1 VKSLEPMRLRAWTL
15 PLIVA
20 AVAVPITAAF
30 ILGGPPAG
38 LAAGALAVF
47 VLLWVAARAQF
58 DEEIE
63 VARPADDRYRVL
75 VVALRDVSDTG
86 DAEELARAAQTG
98 AEQTG
103 LTWAAPELLVL
114 APALNS
120 RLAHWASDLDRARG
134 DAQRRLTVSIA
145 ALAGAGAQ
153 ATGRVGDSEPLVA
166 VEDTLRTYPAQE
178 VALLVSGDDADEAL
192 LEEIRRRLDRPVRVL
207 PG

>member
-1 VKSLEPMRLRAWTL
+1 MRLRAWTL

-38 LAAGALAVF
+38 LAAGALAVS
-47 VLLWVAARAQF
+47 VLLWVAARAKF

-63 VARPADDRYRVL
+63 VARPAGDRYRLL

-86 DAEELARAAQTG
+86 DAEELARAARAG

-103 LTWAAPELLVL
+103 LTRQAPELLVL

-145 ALAGAGAQ
+145 ALAGAGAE
-153 ATGRVGDSEPLVA
+153 ARGRVGDSEPLVA

-178 VALLVSGDDADEAL
+178 VALLVRGDDGEAAL